1 MAYMEMYLGP
11 EALERAVHTEGL
23 SDMIA
28 RYPPHYLNTGII
40 KLNRWD
46 TFRKV
51 FPSPFLNSF
60 NLVKSKTT
68 LNEYYRDK

>member
-28 RYPPHYLNTGII
+28 RYPPHYLNIM

-51 FPSPFLNSF
+51 FPPPPPLLNSF
-60 NLVKSKTT
+60 NLTT
-68 LNEYYRDK
+68 LNEHYRDK

>member
-28 RYPPHYLNTGII
+28 RYPPHYLNIM